1 MHVTGF
7 KHFQKFKTLNHDCND
22 PILKNEK
29 IMCLNNIKLRIE
41 KEEVK
46 IVKNCL

>member
-1 MHVTGF
+1 ML
-7 KHFQKFKTLNHDCND
+7 QDLNILKNSKRQINE

-29 IMCLNNIKLRIE
+29 IMCLKNIKLRGE
-41 KEEVK
+41 KEELK